1 MIRIAKQSDPKRLN
15 ELKQKI
21 DDEQYLAIAI
31 KQIAATLTHEIV
43 NINEEKA

>member
-1 MIRIAKQSDPKRLN
+1 MIRIAKQSDPKRLS

-21 DDEQYLAIAI
+21 DDEKYLDVAI

-43 NINEEKA
+43 NINEEKT